1 MTNNLI
7 PMSSTKEST
16 GVGLENLK
24 ERFALLAHKELKITR
39 TADMYSVSVPILYL
53 EDIDYECLDN

>member
-1 MTNNLI
+1 
-7 PMSSTKEST
+7 MSSTKEST

-24 ERFALLAHKELKITR
+24 ERFALLTHKKLKITR